1 MQKMSPMQSMQEIPA
16 AASASSAASAAAAA
30 LPLRID
36 AASGMLMGVPQVLCA
51 HCDARPAGMLPE
63 LIVIHGISVPT
74 GQFGGPWIDRL
85 FAGDLPAAAHPQ
97 FAAIA
102 ALRVSAHVVIRRDG
116 TLTQYVPFG
125 RRAWHAGVSSYEG
138 RSACNDFSIGIEL
151 EGTDTLPYEQAQ
163 YLALAALIRALCRAY
178 PSLSAQQLVGH
189 SDIAPGRKSDPG
201 PAFDWPRLRSLLQQR
216 SPNEIDAPASGTP

>member
-1 MQKMSPMQSMQEIPA
+1 MGVAMQKMPSTQEAPA
-16 AASASSAASAAAAA
+16 AVAPAGAVR
-30 LPLRID
+30 LRID
-36 AASGMLMGVPQVLCA
+36 AASGLLMGVPQVLSA
-51 HCDARPAGMLPE
+51 HCDARPAGVLPE
-63 LIVIHGISVPT
+63 LIVIHGISVPP

-116 TLTQYVPFG
+116 APTQYVPFG
-125 RRAWHAGVSSYEG
+125 SRAWHAGVSSYAG

-151 EGTDTLPYEQAQ
+151 EGTDTLAYEEAQ
-163 YLALAALIRALCRAY
+163 YATLAALVRELCRAY
-178 PSLSAQQLVGH
+178 PSLSPQRLVGH

-201 PAFDWPRLRSLLQQR
+201 PAFDWLRLRSA
-216 SPNEIDAPASGTP
+216 IGAA